1 MTQLEFRS
9 EPTVELIDWMPR
21 AQFQGDEWKEVD
33 ADARVAQAAR
43 VSSGN
48 DTAGITTTPAKI
60 AQRNKGLLKMLMRD
74 RHGSPFEHVVFT
86 WRIETPIFVAREFF
100 RHRIA
105 SYNETSAR
113 YTELKPVFYVPAR
126 ERPLV
131 QEGKPGAY
139 TFTQGT
145 FEQYHNVVISHED
158 TARDAWVRYQILLGE
173 GVAREVARNVLPFH
187 IYTSFYVTMNLRSL
201 LNFLSLRL
209 FTEDSSTPTF
219 PLYEISQVA
228 ERMESGVEYIV
239 PQIMKNF
246 NEGGRVAP

>member
-21 AQFQGDEWKEVD
+21 VADLGDAWTD
-33 ADARVAQAAR
+33 ADADTRVAQAAR
-43 VSSGN
+43 VSSGT
-48 DTAGITTTPAKI
+48 DQQEE
-60 AQRNKGLLKMLMRD
+60 QRNRGLLKMLMRD

-113 YTELKPVFYVPAR
+113 YTEMKGIFYVPGVH
-126 ERPLV
+126 RPLV

-145 FEQYHNVVISHED
+145 MDQWRSEVTRHKAV
-158 TARDAWVRYQILLGE
+158 ARYTWEMYQQSLQE
-173 GVAREVARNVLPFH
+173 GTAREVARNNLPFT

-209 FTEDSSTPTF
+209 FTEDSKVPTF

-228 ERMESGVEYIV
+228 ELMEARATEIV